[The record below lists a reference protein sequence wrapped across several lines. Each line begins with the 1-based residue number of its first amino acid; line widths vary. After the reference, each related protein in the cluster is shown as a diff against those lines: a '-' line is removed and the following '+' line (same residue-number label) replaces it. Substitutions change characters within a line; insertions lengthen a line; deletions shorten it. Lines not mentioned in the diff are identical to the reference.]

1 METTKEYIGH
11 GTKHNEYDLI
21 DVVLEMDK
29 AEAFI
34 YTYEGKRYLKFTVA
48 KRKEKSKFGAT
59 HTTYVRPKATAP
71 AMAAEPPAERPKG
84 KRKKA

>member
-11 GTKHNEYDLI
+11 GTKHNEFDLI

-29 AEAFI
+29 AEGHI

-48 KRKEKSKFGAT
+48 ARKEVSKFGAT
-59 HTTYVRPKATAP
+59 HTTYVRVKTAAP
-71 AMAAEPPAERPKG
+71 VAAAEPPAEAPKK